1 MRDDIEPGFN
11 DWWQQLERLSRGL
24 GRIGPDEICC
34 EGLTARQCGLL
45 RLLAGSEG
53 MVLGDLAQRAGVTA
67 SGLSRALDR
76 LQELGLVE
84 RVRGA
89 NPDGRAALVRV
100 TGAGHKVLQR
110 INELM
115 RQRVDAVIQAIPEV
129 TRPMVWHAL
138 QPLIEAVERA
148 GGSILVGERSCCP
161 PGGSNDEERSFG

>member
-1 MRDDIEPGFN
+1 MHNDIEPGLN
-11 DWWQQLERLSRGL
+11 DWWQQFERLSRGL

-84 RVRGA
+84 RVRGV
-89 NPDGRAALVRV
+89 NSDGRSALVRV
-100 TGAGHKVLQR
+100 TGAGHTVLQR
-110 INELM
+110 INERM
-115 RQRVDAVIQAIPEV
+115 RQRVDAVVQAIPEGS
-129 TRPMVWHAL
+129 RPMVWQAL
-138 QPLIEAVERA
+138 QPLIAAVERA

-161 PGGSNDEERSFG
+161 PGGSDG